1 MKSMDPMKEVKE
13 ELRNIEMLLA
23 KLKEETKDELEK
35 TKENFEDYFIL
46 RKTNGKVRIYV
57 SKLGRSQIV
66 KEKIKQISETL
77 KK

>member
-1 MKSMDPMKEVKE
+1 MKSMDPMKEIKE
-13 ELRNIEMLLA
+13 ELRKIEMLLE
-23 KLKEETKDELEK
+23 KLKEETKDELER

-57 SKLGRSQIV
+57 SKLGRSQVV